1 MSKTA
6 LIETVQ
12 PEIAHVHILNEDG
25 DPKKA
30 VVLSGIAIQGD
41 VQNRNGRVYP
51 KAEIENAVKQMKER
65 IAKDG
70 PIPGECDHPDN
81 LGLDLARVSHLI
93 KDVWMEGADGH
104 AKFEIM
110 PFGLGEIITGLI
122 RHGMKMGVSSRGSGN
137 VDGNGVVSEFEIV
150 TIDVVANPSAP
161 DAYPRPIVES
171 LQSSRSGREV
181 LKLAEMVQQDP
192 KAQEY
197 LKKGILNFMKTE
209 LKL

>member
-1 MSKTA
+1 MTKTA

-12 PEIAHVHILNEDG
+12 PEFANVHLIESADE
-25 DPKKA
+25 KKA

-41 VQNRNGRVYP
+41 IKNRNGRVYP

-65 IAKDG
+65 LQKDG

-137 VDGNGVVSEFEIV
+137 VDSQGNVSDFEIL

-171 LQSSRSGREV
+171 LHSSRSGREV
-181 LKLAEMVQQDP
+181 MSLAEAVRQDP
-192 KAQEY
+192 QAQKY
-197 LKKGILNFMKTE
+197 LKEGLIEFMKNE

>member
-1 MSKTA
+1 MSRQT
-6 LIETVQ
+6 LVETVQ
-12 PEIAHVHILNEDG
+12 PEIAHVQLLNEG
-25 DPKKA
+25 ENQKA
-30 VVLSGIAIQGD
+30 ILLAGTAIQGD
-41 VQNRNGRVYP
+41 IKNRNGRVYP

-65 IAKDG
+65 LDSDG

-122 RHGMKMGVSSRGSGN
+122 QHGMKMGVSSRGSGN
-137 VDGNGVVSEFEIV
+137 VDSQGIVSEFEIL

-161 DAYPRPIVES
+161 NAYPRPIVES
-171 LQSSRSGREV
+171 LQNSRSGREV
-181 LKLAEMVQQDP
+181 MSLAEAVRQDP
-192 KAQEY
+192 QAQSY
-197 LKKGILNFMKTE
+197 LTKGIIEFMKTE
-209 LKL
+209 LKV

>member
-1 MSKTA
+1 MTRSV
-6 LIETVQ
+6 LVETIM
-12 PEIAHVHILNEDG
+12 PEIASVELMEG
-25 DPKKA
+25 TGKA
-30 VVLSGIAIQGD
+30 IILSGTAIQGD
-41 VQNRNGRVYP
+41 VKNRNGRMYP
-51 KAEIENAVKQMKER
+51 KDEIINAVNQMKGR
-65 IAKDG
+65 INKDG

-93 KDVWMEGADGH
+93 KDIWMDGADGH

-122 RHGMKMGVSSRGSGN
+122 KHGMKMGVSSRGSGN
-137 VDGNGVVSEFEIV
+137 VDSNGVVSDFEII

-171 LQSSRSGREV
+171 LQSSKRGHEV
-181 LKLAEMVQQDP
+181 LKLAEMVRQDP
-192 KAQEY
+192 KAQVY
-197 LKKGILNFMKTE
+197 LREGILGFMKHE